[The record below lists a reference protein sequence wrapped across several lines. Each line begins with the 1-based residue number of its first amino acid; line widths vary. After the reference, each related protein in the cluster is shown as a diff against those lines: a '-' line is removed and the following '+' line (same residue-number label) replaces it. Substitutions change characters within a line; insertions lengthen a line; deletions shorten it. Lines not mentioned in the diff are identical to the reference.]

1 MITNNS
7 RRDFI
12 KKSVLTSSMLGLG
25 LELSAFKPNK
35 EPQLPITKQS
45 DKDQVS
51 VQRLSLSK
59 LKRWEALEYGMFI
72 HFGMSTF
79 SGAELGSGKD
89 PCQLYQPKD
98 LDVDQWIKVA
108 RDAGMKYAVL
118 TTKHVSGHCLWPSK
132 FTNYHIGNSS
142 GNSTDV
148 VNAFVN
154 ACSKYGII
162 PGFYYCSWDNHHLF
176 GSATPT
182 NVAWEN
188 KFSTSE
194 YFQFQ
199 QNQIHELLTQY
210 GPIGEVWIDIPG
222 ILSHENRQ
230 KQYAQIAELQ
240 PDALVMMNGGL
251 DKKMEI
257 DPNYSWPTD
266 LVSLERSLP
275 PSRTGYHPMYTME
288 NYLGKKSRYYIP
300 GEVCD
305 TICYTWFWQKE
316 SRLRNVDEL
325 LGMRI
330 LSKVRSTNLLLNVPP
345 DQSGKIPQ
353 ATIDLLKQLNNK
365 YRKVME

>member
-1 MITNNS
+1 MASNHN
-7 RRDFI
+7 RRNFI
-12 KKSVLTSSMLGLG
+12 KKSAFSTALLGLG
-25 LELSAFKPNK
+25 LESNAFTLNK
-35 EPQLPITKQS
+35 DPSEPESEQS
-45 DKDQVS
+45 EPDQTGA
-51 VQRLSLSK
+51 QRFSIER
-59 LKRWEALEYGMFI
+59 LKKWEALEFGMFI

-89 PCQLYQPKD
+89 PCSLYNPND
-98 LDVDQWIKVA
+98 LDVDQWVKVA
-108 RDAGMKYAVL
+108 RDAGMKYVVL

-132 FTNYHIGNSS
+132 FTDYHVGNS
-142 GNSTDV
+142 GNKTDV
-148 VNAFVN
+148 IGAFAK
-154 ACSKYGII
+154 ACAKYGIL

-188 KFSTSE
+188 KYSTTE

-210 GPIGEVWIDIPG
+210 GPIEEFWVDIPG
-222 ILSHENRQ
+222 MLTHEGRR
-230 KQYAQIAELQ
+230 KQYAQIARLQ
-240 PDALVMMNGGL
+240 PNALVMMNGSL

-257 DPNYSWPTD
+257 DPNYAWPTD
-266 LVSLERSLP
+266 LVSMERGLP
-275 PSRTGYHPMYTME
+275 PSRSGYRPWYTMQ
-288 NYLGKKSRYYIP
+288 NNLGEKSRFYIP

-330 LSKVRSTNLLLNVPP
+330 LSKVRSSNLLLNVPP

-353 ATIDLLKQLNNK
+353 ATVDLLMHLDKK
-365 YRKVME
+365 YRQVTG

>member
-12 KKSVLTSSMLGLG
+12 KKSVLYSSLLGMG
-25 LELSAFKPNK
+25 LELSAVTQDEK
-35 EPQLPITKQS
+35 QHLTITEQPETEQS
-45 DKDQVS
+45 GA
-51 VQRLSLSK
+51 QRLSIER
-59 LKRWEALEYGMFI
+59 LKKWEALEYGMFI

-89 PCQLYQPKD
+89 PCNLYHPKD
-98 LDVDQWIKVA
+98 LDVDQWVKVA
-108 RDAGMKYAVL
+108 CDAGMKYVVL

-132 FTNYHIGNSS
+132 FTDYHVGNS
-142 GNSTDV
+142 GNKTDV
-148 VNAFVN
+148 VDAFVN
-154 ACSKYGII
+154 ACNKYGIL

-176 GSATPT
+176 GSATPS

-194 YFQFQ
+194 YFRFQ
-199 QNQIHELLTQY
+199 QNQMNELLTQY
-210 GPIGEVWIDIPG
+210 GPIEEVWVDIPG
-222 ILSHENRQ
+222 MLTHEGRQ
-230 KQYAQIAELQ
+230 KQYLQIAELQ

-251 DKKMEI
+251 DKKMGI

-266 LVSLERSLP
+266 LVSMERSLP
-275 PSRTGYHPMYTME
+275 SSRTGYLPWYTME
-288 NYLGKKSRYYIP
+288 NYMGEKARYYIP

-330 LSKVRSTNLLLNVPP
+330 LSKVRLANFLLNVPP
-345 DQSGKIPQ
+345 DQNGKIPR
-353 ATIDLLKQLNNK
+353 ATIDLLMQLDKK
-365 YRKVME
+365 YRQVMG

>member
-1 MITNNS
+1 MTTNHN

-12 KKSVLTSSMLGLG
+12 KKSVLSSSLLGLG
-25 LELSAFKPNK
+25 FGLNSFNNIE
-35 EPQLPITKQS
+35 KQNSTNAEQPES
-45 DKDQVS
+45 DQTGA
-51 VQRLSLSK
+51 QRFSIER
-59 LKRWEALEYGMFI
+59 LKKWEALEYGMFI

-89 PCQLYQPKD
+89 ECNLYQPND
-98 LDVDQWIKVA
+98 LDVDQWVKVA

-132 FTNYHIGNSS
+132 FTDYHVGNSE
-142 GNSTDV
+142 NKTDV
-148 VNAFVN
+148 VGAYVN
-154 ACSKYGII
+154 ACHKYGIL

-188 KFSTSE
+188 KFSTTE

-210 GPIGEVWIDIPG
+210 GPIEEIWIDIPG
-222 ILSHENRQ
+222 MLTHEGRR

-240 PDALVMMNGGL
+240 PNALIMMNGGL

-266 LVSLERSLP
+266 LVSMERSLP
-275 PSRTGYHPMYTME
+275 QSRTGYRPWYTME
-288 NYLGKKSRYYIP
+288 NNLGEKALYYIP

-305 TICYTWFWQKE
+305 TICYTWFCQKE
-316 SRLRNVDEL
+316 SKLRNVDEL

-330 LSKVRSTNLLLNVPP
+330 LSKVRSSNFLLNVPP

-353 ATIDLLKQLNNK
+353 ATVDLLMLMEKK
-365 YRKVME
+365 YRQVIA